1 MKSILDPTFKYRP
14 AAHTDIRVS
23 IRKEK
28 KRLADLK
35 LQAEA
40 DAAEAKSKTTQL
52 KRRAI

>member
-14 AAHTDIRVS
+14 AAHSDIRVS
-23 IRKEK
+23 IRREY
-28 KRLADLK
+28 KRLAEVK
-35 LQAEA
+35 AQQEA